1 MKKFLLFRFL
11 LLSLL
16 VGISGSAW
24 AFDVTLTSASQIKNG
39 TFYDASGNVQTAI
52 AWYPKAVTQSPVPI
66 TLDFGANT
74 GVSNYNGKLNVYG
87 SKTLTITSP
96 IKITG
101 YTLTGTPTADCT
113 VTPAGESTTNW
124 TAGNSGTVTVS
135 GLDTYTTTIAF
146 TGEAD
151 GNTECLIDVTSF
163 AITLSTLTDVSQIS
177 TSKYYFVY
185 NEGRDQF
192 MNVNPANG
200 QVLLS
205 TRLASTRAGLLPYIV
220 RFVSNT
226 LAKSEGDAYQLKFY
240 DGTYLPWQSNGSAN
254 YVTKTMGNG
263 NNEGYLPTYANGY
276 FNFQV
281 YKGGSS
287 RNYYFNGND
296 GSFTFWTSSSGSNA
310 DYVIFEVDGTGLQ
323 EIDYNL
329 NIEGNE
335 TSTNSR
341 KLLTL
346 ASAVITHPTSTALDD
361 NISSSYAANNF
372 IAFDGTTA
380 SGDGSAITIPAT
392 WSLPFTTTALVEGE
406 IPADAQFYRMHLRA
420 ASANKYA
427 RYDSSTGKIT
437 YAAQDATLTA
447 ADYFCFVGDALTG
460 FKVYNLAAGPSVVM
474 GADNPTTGADM
485 WMLGDGHPTHLW
497 AIHPNSVQGF
507 TLRQTT
513 GTSPGTDAYL
523 HDYSSKFSFWHSSS
537 ALTDIGSG
545 LVIEAVDFGDVTYNV
560 LLEANGAVKATATAS
575 SVSNR
580 VLSVPASAAKDY
592 CTYTY
597 YTDLACTEEITEL
610 PFGTTTVYALASYDM
625 PFAVSTS
632 FAEANWHYATL
643 RGKYLRADDSAK
655 DGSGRYSTNSTNE
668 KTDAYKWAFFGNP
681 YDNFY
686 VMNKNQGD
694 GKYMAKSTQIVFSSI
709 ADPTVENT
717 ALWAVTPNSNGGF
730 TLRNIDGGANWYVN
744 DAGNGGNLGFWN
756 SSWSANDAG
765 SNWLV
770 ITDVTYNVILEPSGQ
785 VKATATAENVAP
797 GSALALPSSAARD
810 LCTYTYYSDAACTDE
825 ITTVPATGTVYA
837 LCSSAI
843 KSAASFGEID
853 TWYQVRMHSNQTHYM
868 YNNSGALAFNGSFT
882 ASNDYAW
889 GFVGNPYDGFNLY
902 NRGAGSTVAV
912 DNADP
917 CTLSAAG
924 TSANFKVEGDLAY
937 IGDYNSTADVCFA
950 LYVTS
955 GTYLN
960 YRTSNGGE
968 IKTWT
973 SADEGSTFMINE
985 VRDVN
990 YVLYFGASPVGL
1002 QSTIQKVGSATAIP
1016 TPLDY
1021 CTFAYSDPTIVSGSG
1036 AQTVNVTVTMDAP
1049 FVPTKYYAWHLMEGN
1064 NPGYMYT
1071 DGEGNVEVPNNGT
1084 LTLTNPIPSAYVWE
1098 FTGDPVQGFLIQN
1111 MLETSSKTLGG
1122 RTASGGTMTMET
1134 LNGLSSPRFVPK
1146 YVEADRNKWYCQNY
1160 DYWIDRSSGKPYAFT
1175 GTGYPSTYVRLY
1187 KVHFDKGSAPA
1198 TLMVGT
1204 EEIADPSVDIYLSAS
1219 ATMSC
1224 KEDGNYITSYDG
1236 YETLAEALDADDD
1249 GEIVLTIVTS
1259 ETSVA
1264 STDQNKAY
1272 NIRTAD
1278 SRGWWAVA
1286 SGASVVNS
1294 TVGLD
1299 IATLSSDTKQQF
1311 AFIPID
1317 LDGDTNADEY
1327 YLYSIGE
1334 QKFVYFNCRSN
1345 SGGQIDT
1352 HLTLSTAPVKSAV
1365 TFTASTNS
1373 THKAV
1378 YPNVMTFPYG
1388 TGGAGRSFGVHPS
1401 HSPQVYNYA
1410 HDNTHL
1416 DDAGNASSVVE
1427 VGAFD
1432 PATALSR
1439 LPISSTSS
1447 LANNKAYAITCPRGV
1462 LGINNRTLISTASPI
1477 HTFREHTY
1485 AGSGV
1490 AASIT
1495 DPTYTEGTFAI
1506 IYHDGTDNGEDD
1518 GSYYLWSIEGRGYV
1532 NSNGV
1537 IDNVDPEPIAF
1548 TDRGNRTFSI
1558 YFPNATKYI
1567 NLTAWGDN
1575 ANGLNIDG
1583 ASGLDDG
1590 NRFYICPVD
1599 DFDPTDAI
1607 NIFTEQTVDYV
1618 LTFGGDEVDHL
1629 DDVSARVSATAEE
1642 FFPSSLDNGFMT
1654 YTFDPEII
1662 TGETATVTVTATW
1675 NGPFEIAASFNAATA
1690 KWYTV
1695 GMHTSYE
1702 EQKWTWGYKSGES
1715 DKVKAEQLPVND
1727 IANLDNTRLFT
1738 FVGDPYSG
1746 FDIYNRAAGTKKLYR
1761 GGETDEISMTNDGQ
1775 KFFVSKS
1782 RTNPDTQTYFCL
1794 KPESATN
1801 YLNMNTGSG
1810 NVITG
1815 WNDNDNASTCWV
1827 LPSGSYYLNALTPLV
1842 LDAPVGA
1849 VGSKSGILTTSD
1861 RDALNTLRT
1870 DLGTDA
1876 FAIPSTTYPFEFVKP
1891 IATAVVA
1898 SDIVALTDGGYYRIV
1913 SAVPGFNQTAAWYYN
1928 PSVSTTNITWA
1939 KAATTTTHQI
1949 NSLFK
1954 FEATGS
1960 EGIWHIYSPNAQK
1973 YLIHDNTAFE
1983 AQTGK
1988 LGDTPGDV
1996 TVGDVTGSSTQK
2008 TLKINVQTVHANGH
2022 ASGSGNSGTLIN
2034 YNSNAV
2040 GGASTWYLVK
2050 VDKIDLTLNKAT
2062 DLNGRTNVYATAK
2075 MPFNITLPTG
2085 DDTEAMAYTML
2096 AENQATNAGGV
2107 LYIKPDELGRRVPAN
2122 TPVMLVGTSTGA
2134 ASQTVRATISD
2145 GDMSDVD
2152 VPVNNI
2158 FVGTYVPLTS
2168 NHESDATKYL
2178 TLGRNKYGDT
2188 QVVGFYLLS
2197 DGRTIAA
2204 NRAYIPYTT
2213 LVDGSGVK
2221 GFAIAWDFDLDGIE
2235 NLTEDVKG
2243 EKSNVYYDLQGR
2255 RVMKPRK
2262 GIYIVDGKKVMIK

>member
-1 MKKFLLFRFL
+1 MKKLLLFMFAL
-11 LLSLL
+11 LAGVSGVWAQITVSPSTGVYWKGGAETSDAWAPQWKSNAKATDGTTSLL
-16 VGISGSAW
+16 VFTGETGMNTATGDIYSNQTYTLEAPSGYVISGYSFNGTATGGDVTITPSGESGTTITSGNSLGSPLDVTVMTQSTTFALSGDGHIESLVLEVTVFPMPVIIANCPDYVKDGACSHSLPSVYGSFSGQTYTTGDASNLAGVTVTASSGLTIGEQTVNANNYGKCFKLVTAAASTDYTVTMTAPTGYVITGYYLGCSANTSG
-24 AFDVTLTSASQIKNG
+24 AVHTLTSADGSVSVVASAPPYNSPNG
-39 TFYDASGNVQTAI
+39 PKVFEVTGLNANSTSFTINTANNGNTLYLPQFYMYVA
-52 AWYPKAVTQSPVPI
+52 K
-66 TLDFGANT
+66 
-74 GVSNYNGKLNVYG
+74 
-87 SKTLTITSP
+87 
-96 IKITG
+96 
-101 YTLTGTPTADCT
+101 
-113 VTPAGESTTNW
+113 E
-124 TAGNSGTVTVS
+124 
-135 GLDTYTTTIAF
+135 
-146 TGEAD
+146 GEA
-151 GNTECLIDVTSF
+151 
-163 AITLSTLTDVSQIS
+163 
-177 TSKYYFVY
+177 
-185 NEGRDQF
+185 
-192 MNVNPANG
+192 
-200 QVLLS
+200 
-205 TRLASTRAGLLPYIV
+205 
-220 RFVSNT
+220 
-226 LAKSEGDAYQLKFY
+226 
-240 DGTYLPWQSNGSAN
+240 
-254 YVTKTMGNG
+254 
-263 NNEGYLPTYANGY
+263 
-276 FNFQV
+276 
-281 YKGGSS
+281 
-287 RNYYFNGND
+287 
-296 GSFTFWTSSSGSNA
+296 
-310 DYVIFEVDGTGLQ
+310 
-323 EIDYNL
+323 
-329 NIEGNE
+329 
-335 TSTNSR
+335 
-341 KLLTL
+341 
-346 ASAVITHPTSTALDD
+346 
-361 NISSSYAANNF
+361 
-372 IAFDGTTA
+372 
-380 SGDGSAITIPAT
+380 
-392 WSLPFTTTALVEGE
+392 
-406 IPADAQFYRMHLRA
+406 
-420 ASANKYA
+420 
-427 RYDSSTGKIT
+427 
-437 YAAQDATLTA
+437 
-447 ADYFCFVGDALTG
+447 
-460 FKVYNLAAGPSVVM
+460 SV
-474 GADNPTTGADM
+474 
-485 WMLGDGHPTHLW
+485 
-497 AIHPNSVQGF
+497 
-507 TLRQTT
+507 
-513 GTSPGTDAYL
+513 
-523 HDYSSKFSFWHSSS
+523 
-537 ALTDIGSG
+537 
-545 LVIEAVDFGDVTYNV
+545 VTYNV
-560 LLEANGAVKATATAS
+560 LLTASGAVKATTTKTELIGRTISLPSGLA
-575 SVSNR
+575 R
-580 VLSVPASAAKDY
+580 DY

-597 YTDLACTEEITEL
+597 YSDAACTSPL
-610 PFGTTTVYALASYDM
+610 TTVPNATSATVYALAAVNT

-643 RGKYLRADDSAK
+643 RGKHLRADDSAK
-655 DGSGRYSTNSTNE
+655 DGSGRYSTNGTNE

-709 ADPTVENT
+709 ADPTADNT
-717 ALWAVTPNSNGGF
+717 ALWAITPNSNGGF
-730 TLRNIDGGANWYVN
+730 TLRNIDGGSTWYVN
-744 DAGNGGNLGFWN
+744 DSGNGGNLGFWNNGNGANDAGGNWVVSAPNPVDITYSVILTASGTEKATATTVDVSAGSTLALPASAAKDYCTYTYYSDAACTDEITTAPSTSATVYALAAVNTPFAVSTSFAEANWHYATLRGKYLRADDDAKDGSDRYSTNSTNEKTDAYKWAFFGNPYDNFYVMNKNQGDGKYLYQSTKPSFETVANPTADNNALWAVSVNSTGGFSLRSISGGSNWYINDESNAGNLGSWN

-765 SNWLV
+765 SNWVV
-770 ITDVTYNVILEPSGQ
+770 ITDVTYNVILEPSGA
-785 VKATATAENVAP
+785 VKATATAENVGA
-797 GSALALPSSAARD
+797 GSALALPSSAAKD

-825 ITTVPATGTVYA
+825 ITTAPSTSATVYA

-843 KSAASFGEID
+843 KSAASFGTIN

-882 ASNDYAW
+882 ASDDYVW
-889 GFVGNPYDGFNLY
+889 GFVGNPYDGFKLY

-912 DNADP
+912 DNENP

-924 TSANFKVEGDLAY
+924 TSVNFNAGGNFHY
-937 IGDYNSTADVCFA
+937 IGEYNSTADVCFT
-950 LYVTS
+950 LYVSS
-955 GTYLN
+955 GSYLN
-960 YRTSNGGE
+960 YQSGA
-968 IKTWT
+968 IKRWGDT
-973 SADEGSTFMINE
+973 DEGSTFMINE

-1071 DGEGNVEVPNNGT
+1071 DGEGNVLVPNNGT

-1122 RTASGGTMTMET
+1122 RTASGGTITMET

-1160 DYWIDRSSGKPYAFT
+1160 NYWIDRSSGKPYAHT
-1175 GTGYPSTYVRLY
+1175 GTNYPSTYVRLY

-1198 TLMVGT
+1198 TLKVGT

-1236 YETLAEALDADDD
+1236 YETLAEALAADDD
-1249 GEIVLTIVTS
+1249 GVIELGIVTS

-1317 LDGDTNADEY
+1317 LDDDDNVDEY

-1432 PATALSR
+1432 PTTALSR

-1447 LANNKAYAITCPRGV
+1447 LANNKAYAITSPRGV
-1462 LGINNRTLISTASPI
+1462 LGISNRTLISTASPI
-1477 HTFREHTY
+1477 HTYREHTY
-1485 AGSGV
+1485 AGGA

-1506 IYHDGTDNGEDD
+1506 ITHNDGVSDK
-1518 GSYYLWSIEGRGYV
+1518 YYLWSIEGHGYV

-1537 IDNVDPEPIAF
+1537 IDNATPEPIEF
-1548 TDRGNRTFSI
+1548 TSRGNRVFSI
-1558 YFPNATKYI
+1558 YYPGESSKYI

-1575 ANGLNIDG
+1575 ANGLNIDTN
-1583 ASGLDDG
+1583 SGLDDG

-1607 NIFTEQTVDYV
+1607 NIFTPQTVDYV
-1618 LTFGGDEVDHL
+1618 LMYGGDEVDRSE
-1629 DDVSARVSATAEE
+1629 DVSARVSATAED

-1715 DKVKAEQLPVND
+1715 DKVKVEQLPVND
-1727 IANLDNTRLFT
+1727 IVNLDNTRLFT

-1746 FDIYNRAAGTKKLYR
+1746 FYIYNRAAGTKKLYR
-1761 GGETDEISMTNDGQ
+1761 GGESDEISMTNDGE
-1775 KFFVSKS
+1775 KFFVAKS
-1782 RTNPDTQTYFCL
+1782 RPNPDTQTYFCL
-1794 KPESATN
+1794 IPDGAAN
-1801 YLNMNTGSG
+1801 YLNMNTGAD
-1810 NVITG
+1810 NAITG
-1815 WNDNDNASTCWV
+1815 YNDNDNASTCWV

-1870 DLGTDA
+1870 ELGTDA
-1876 FAIPSTTYPFEFVKP
+1876 FAVPSTYDFGMVKP
-1891 IATAVVA
+1891 VATAVLA
-1898 SDIVALTDGGYYRIV
+1898 SDIITLTDGGYYRIV

-1928 PSVSTTNITWA
+1928 PSESTTHITWA
-1939 KAATTTTHQI
+1939 KAATTATHQI

-1954 FEATGS
+1954 FEASATDGK
-1960 EGIWHIYSPNAQK
+1960 WYIYSPNAQK
-1973 YLIHDNTAFE
+1973 YLIHDGSAFG

-1996 TVGDVTGSSTQK
+1996 TVGVVTGSTTQK
-2008 TLKINVQTVHANGH
+2008 TLQINVQTVHANGH

-2034 YNSNAV
+2034 YNSNDV

-2107 LYIKPDELGRRVPAN
+2107 LYIKPDELGRRVPKD

-2134 ASQTVRATISD
+2134 ASQTVKATISD

-2152 VPVNNI
+2152 VPGSNI
-2158 FVGTYVPLTS
+2158 FEGTYVPLTS
-2168 NHESDATKYL
+2168 NYGSDATKYL
-2178 TLGRNKYGDT
+2178 TLGRNKEGET
-2188 QVVGFYLLS
+2188 KVVGFYLLS
-2197 DGRTIAA
+2197 EGSSIAA
-2204 NRAYIPYTT
+2204 NRAYIPYST
-2213 LVDGSGVK
+2213 LHTDGVK
-2221 GFAIAWDFDLDGIE
+2221 GFAIAWDFDWDGIE
-2235 NLTEDVKG
+2235 NLTEDVKD

-2262 GIYIVDGKKVMIK
+2262 GIYIVDGNKVMIK